1 MRDSKLK
8 GAMKK
13 TKEKSL
19 RNFFKS
25 AKYIQESYE
34 DDKYNLLDK
43 YNELGYRDAAIIAD
57 SVVQES
63 PKRVKIYI
71 DVEEGNKYYYNDITW
86 VGNTVVDAD
95 KLSRLLNIKKGDVY
109 NKSYF
114 DKRLNSDEDAVA
126 NYFYLN
132 NGYLF
137 FRAMPVETV
146 VGNDSINVEIRM
158 VEGPQAIVLTS
169 M

>member
-1 MRDSKLK
+1 
-8 GAMKK
+8 MK
-13 TKEKSL
+13 TINITCSI
-19 RNFFKS
+19 NITNS
-25 AKYIQESYE
+25 VT
-34 DDKYNLLDK
+34 
-43 YNELGYRDAAIIAD
+43 DAAIIAD

-126 NYFYLN
+126 NYFYLEQRLPVFPGDAGRDCCGERFDQCRDSYGGRTTGDDRSGN
-132 NGYLF
+132 YQRKRSYS
-137 FRAMPVETV
+137 RACNP
-146 VGNDSINVEIRM
+146 
-158 VEGPQAIVLTS
+158 A
-169 M
+169 

>member
-63 PKRVKIYI
+63 PKRVKSIS
-71 DVEEGNKYYYNDITW
+71 T
-86 VGNTVVDAD
+86 
-95 KLSRLLNIKKGDVY
+95 SKK
-109 NKSYF
+109 
-114 DKRLNSDEDAVA
+114 
-126 NYFYLN
+126 
-132 NGYLF
+132 
-137 FRAMPVETV
+137 ETSTIIMILH
-146 VGNDSINVEIRM
+146 GLEIRW
-158 VEGPQAIVLTS
+158 S
-169 M
+169 MPINYPDC